1 MQIDPSSTTA
11 LVKTAQTSAALTTV
25 TRGEYQQTRAT
36 DRRGETPAPA
46 QAEETKHVEAA
57 IEAFN
62 EVAEPLGVALQ
73 FTRDED
79 SGKIVIKMIDENTGD
94 TLRQFPN
101 ETVLRLAAS
110 MGKMRGSIVDR
121 QM

>member
-1 MQIDPSSTTA
+1 MQIDIPSTTA
-11 LVKTAQTSAALTTV
+11 LATTNATSVALTT
-25 TRGEYQQTRAT
+25 TRGDNPQTRAT
-36 DRRGETPAPA
+36 DKRAEASLPAKTD
-46 QAEETKHVEAA
+46 ESKKVEAA

-73 FTRDED
+73 FSRDD
-79 SGKIVIKMIDENTGD
+79 KSGKIVVKMIDQNTGD

-101 ETVLRLAAS
+101 ETALRLAATL
-110 MGKMRGSIVDR
+110 GKLQGLIVDR